1 MEVLEMPWVLAI
13 AILAAWAF
21 FTIGIDSS
29 PDWDCSPV
37 DPMSNKLPEKSC
49 FRAILSDENNVNLQ
63 WRVKNSR
70 GPVYIYADTGP
81 NYNDI
86 GFQPAV
92 CDSAQGGTCS
102 ISFRVQNGG
111 YFRWLLR
118 VKSGSHHRVHV
129 PASIS
134 VPWPFPPTE
143 LTGGGFVDVLAPTSR
158 TFSWTADQRNA
169 WADQDIQSAWI
180 ELLPPGSHAWE
191 PTHYSRS
198 GEDASFT
205 VPQSVLSNAGDVA
218 YGIRDC
224 HYPPGSDRKYCS
236 KRANVLFYVGS
247 DQFLG
252 QSVIYAESGHDM
264 QLAFTDQSGDIRI
277 LASPTLTP
285 ARDGLAIVA
294 TPGSTHSIDST
305 LLTPGVHRIGL
316 ASCLLNTRK
325 CSNQKQV
332 ERTNTAH
339 SVEAGDT
346 FAHVI
351 TAFSDEVYIVVD
363 SPVEWDIGREYT
375 EDFYPAVAHT
385 ILGRGEPLD
394 ITYDNN
400 AGIWLINEFSNSIEH
415 VSPTG
420 KIESYT
426 IPLAR
431 QFHSRDSPS
440 PASKPF
446 ALSLY
451 GEQIGP
457 SSISM
462 LAERATRA
470 GHRLWFTQGG
480 GMLPDLGLQIMNHS
494 RVISYDPSLNDS
506 PATPYDD
513 RLCVYN
519 IPADDENSVGNN
531 QVIGLAATSDRIW
544 VGESRGIFG
553 LAPSVI
559 SSFVANPKSCDNLLV
574 FENPDA
580 LANQALQYCG
590 SFSTPEQDGCI
601 EKFSLQDLP
610 SGIKVA
616 HLENDPVD
624 DSIWFTD
631 AHGKYLGNLNPDR
644 AEVFELYKLPDTHS
658 TPAEGK
664 PMFGGFP
671 WNLKVDKGAVY
682 LAEYAT
688 QHIIRFDK
696 ATSSFDEILIPSV
709 SSRVRLHSIAIDAT
723 TDRLWF
729 TLANEARIP
738 LHPASSTIGYIDLGS
753 WRSYIAKPKD
763 SEGIPAVI
771 YSGLDKIKAP
781 AAFTGQHQ
789 AFRGIAVDPASGKIA
804 LATMWRGQITELT
817 PFPGFRP

>member
-1 MEVLEMPWVLAI
+1 MPWVLAI
-13 AILAAWAF
+13 VILGTWAF
-21 FTIGIDSS
+21 LTIGIDSS

-37 DPMSNKLPEKSC
+37 DPMSDKLVGKPC
-49 FRAILSDENNVNLQ
+49 FRAILSDENTVTLQ

-70 GPVYIYADTGP
+70 SPVYIYADTGP

-92 CDSAQGGTCS
+92 CDSAQDGACS
-102 ISFRVQNGG
+102 VSFRVHSGG

-118 VKSGSHHRVHV
+118 VKSGSRHRVHV

-169 WADQDIQSAWI
+169 WANQDIHAAWI
-180 ELLPPGSHAWE
+180 ELLPPGAQAWE
-191 PTHYSRS
+191 PTHYPRS
-198 GEDASFT
+198 GADARFT
-205 VPQSVLSNAGDVA
+205 VPKSVLSNAGDVV

-224 HYPPGSDRKYCS
+224 HYPPDSDRKYCS
-236 KRANVLFYVGS
+236 KRANVLFYVGA
-247 DQFLG
+247 DQFLA
-252 QSVIYAESGHDM
+252 QSVIYAESGHDL
-264 QLAFTDQSGDIRI
+264 QLAFTDQSGDSRI

-285 ARDGLAIVA
+285 ARDGLPIVS
-294 TPGSTHSIDST
+294 TSGSTHSIDAS
-305 LLTPGVHRIGL
+305 LLTPGIHRIGL
-316 ASCLLNTRK
+316 TSCLSNTRK

-332 ERTNTAH
+332 ESTHTAN

-346 FAHVI
+346 FADAI
-351 TAFSDEVYIVVD
+351 TAFGDEIYIVVD
-363 SPVEWDIGREYT
+363 SPIQWEIGREYT

-385 ILGRGEPLD
+385 VLGRGEPLD
-394 ITYDNN
+394 ITYDDSG
-400 AGIWLINEFSNSIEH
+400 GIWLINEFSNSIEH
-415 VSPTG
+415 VSPNG
-420 KIESYT
+420 KIESYS

-431 QFHSRDSPS
+431 QLHSRDSPS
-440 PASKPF
+440 PVSKPF
-446 ALSLY
+446 ALSL
-451 GEQIGP
+451 GGDHIGP
-457 SSISM
+457 SAISM

-470 GHRLWFTQGG
+470 GTRLWFTQGG

-494 RVISYDPSLNDS
+494 RVVSYDPSINDS
-506 PATPYDD
+506 AATPYDD

-519 IPADDENSVGNN
+519 IPADDENSLGNN
-531 QVIGLAATSDRIW
+531 QVIGLAATNDRIW

-559 SSFVANPKSCDNLLV
+559 SSFVANPENCDNLLV

-580 LANQALQYCG
+580 LGNQSLQYCDAFG
-590 SFSTPEQDGCI
+590 TPEQDGCI

-631 AHGKYLGNLNPDR
+631 AHGKYLGNLNPHR
-644 AEVFELYKLPDTHS
+644 AEVFELYELPDTHS

-664 PMFGGFP
+664 PVFGGFP
-671 WNLKVDKGAVY
+671 WNLRVDNEAVY

-738 LHPASSTIGYIDLGS
+738 RHHASSTIGYIDLGS

-763 SEGIPAVI
+763 SDGIPAVI
-771 YSGLDKIKAP
+771 YSGLDKIAAS

-804 LATMWRGQITELT
+804 LATMWRGQITELM
-817 PFPGFRP
+817 PFPEFRQ